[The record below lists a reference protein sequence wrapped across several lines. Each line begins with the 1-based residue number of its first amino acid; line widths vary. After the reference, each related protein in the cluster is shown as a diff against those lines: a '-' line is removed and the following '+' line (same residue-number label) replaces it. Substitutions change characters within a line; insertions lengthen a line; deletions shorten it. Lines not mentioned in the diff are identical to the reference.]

1 MVKYEKQFYNAKNF
15 KVFSVFS
22 IIAHNISKK
31 NLKYLK
37 FVWKKQTRSQNKF
50 SKKTF
55 LINVFLFSR
64 IILKQTRYFLE
75 LNSLN

>member
-1 MVKYEKQFYNAKNF
+1 MVSKTILTCFQNQNCAWMVKYEKQFYNAKNF

-37 FVWKKQTRSQNKF
+37 FV
-50 SKKTF
+50 
-55 LINVFLFSR
+55 
-64 IILKQTRYFLE
+64 
-75 LNSLN
+75 